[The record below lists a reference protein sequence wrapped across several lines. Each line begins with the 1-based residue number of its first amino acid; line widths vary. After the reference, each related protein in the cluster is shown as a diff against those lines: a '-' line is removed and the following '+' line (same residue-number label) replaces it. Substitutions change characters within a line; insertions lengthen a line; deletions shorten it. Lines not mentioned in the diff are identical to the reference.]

1 MARVAAFLR
10 GINVGNRRVK
20 NDDLRAAVE
29 VVGFEEVAIFRA
41 SGNVVLEAGG
51 VSPAEVT
58 RRLEKG
64 LAREL
69 GFGEVRA
76 FVRTGPQ
83 LRAIAEHEPFT
94 ARQVAASKGK
104 LQVALLAKPPA
115 KATREEVLALATDD
129 DLLAFEKRELYWLP
143 KGGTQ
148 ESTLG
153 QERLAKLFGTATMR
167 TQGTIQQ
174 IAAKYFG

>member
-10 GINVGNRRVK
+10 GINLGGRRVK

-29 VVGFEEVAIFRA
+29 TIGFADVAIFRA

-51 VSPAEVT
+51 ASPAEVT
-58 RRLEKG
+58 SRLEEG
-64 LAREL
+64 LDREL
-69 GFGEVRA
+69 GFGEVRT
-76 FVRTGPQ
+76 FVRTGAQ
-83 LRAIAEHEPFT
+83 VRAIAAHEPFT
-94 ARQVAASKGK
+94 PKQVAASKGK
-104 LQVALLAKPPA
+104 LQVSLLAKKPA
-115 KATREEVLALATDD
+115 NATRDEVLALATED
-129 DLLAFEKRELYWLP
+129 DLLALDGRELYWLP
-143 KGGTQ
+143 RGGTQ

-153 QERLAKLFGTATMR
+153 QERLAKMFGTATMR

>member
-1 MARVAAFLR
+1 M
-10 GINVGNRRVK
+10 K

-29 VVGFEEVAIFRA
+29 AVGFEDVAIFRA

-51 VSPAEVT
+51 ASAAKVEE
-58 RRLEKG
+58 RLEEG
-64 LAREL
+64 LERDL
-69 GFGEVRA
+69 GYEVRT
-76 FVRTGPQ
+76 FVRTGAQ
-83 LRAIAEHEPFT
+83 LGAIAAHEPF
-94 ARQVAASKGK
+94 APKQVAASKGK
-104 LQVALLAKPPA
+104 LQVSLLKRKPA
-115 KATREEVLALATDD
+115 KAVRAEVGALATGD
-129 DLLAFEKRELYWLP
+129 DLLAFEARELYWLP

-174 IAAKYFG
+174 IAAKYFS

>member
-10 GINVGNRRVK
+10 GINIGNRRVK
-20 NDDLRAAVE
+20 NDELRAAVE
-29 VVGFEEVAIFRA
+29 AIGFEEVAIFRA

-51 VSPAEVT
+51 ASPAEVT
-58 RRLEKG
+58 RRLEEG
-64 LAREL
+64 LEREL
-69 GFGEVRA
+69 GFGEVRT
-76 FVRTGPQ
+76 FVRSGPE
-83 LRAIAEHEPFT
+83 LRAIGAHEPFT
-94 ARQVAASKGK
+94 PKQVAASKGK

-115 KATREEVLALATDD
+115 KAKREEVLALATDD

-174 IAAKYFG
+174 IAAKYFA